1 MKMHEALQETSRP
14 IVFSLCQ
21 YGMDRVWSWGPSVGG
36 NLWRTTGDISDN
48 YDRMAYIG
56 FGQNGLERFARP
68 GHWNDPDM
76 LEVGNGK
83 MNQDEY
89 LTHMSLWCLLAAPL
103 LAGNDLSKMT
113 PETLAI
119 LTNPEVIAVDQDP
132 LGIQGHRVAQ
142 EGQLEV
148 WVKPLADG
156 SKAVGLFN
164 RGETAMPVTA
174 YFADV
179 GVGDT
184 VSVRDLW
191 KKSDLGVFKSN
202 FTAQV
207 PSHGVVMIK
216 VQP

>member
-1 MKMHEALQETSRP
+1 
-14 IVFSLCQ
+14 
-21 YGMDRVWSWGPSVGG
+21 
-36 NLWRTTGDISDN
+36 
-48 YDRMAYIG
+48 
-56 FGQNGLERFARP
+56 
-68 GHWNDPDM
+68 
-76 LEVGNGK
+76 
-83 MNQDEY
+83 
-89 LTHMSLWCLLAAPL
+89 
-103 LAGNDLSKMT
+103 
-113 PETLAI
+113 
-119 LTNPEVIAVDQDP
+119 
-132 LGIQGHRVAQ
+132 
-142 EGQLEV
+142 
-148 WVKPLADG
+148 
-156 SKAVGLFN
+156 VGLFN